1 MKKIGLALI
10 VILCVQACKEALPP
24 IDFSP
29 PLKVLI
35 DSTYTLEEDSIPEAD
50 KRGILIEDLT
60 GVRCPACHNAAEAAL
75 AIKSNDK
82 DSVVVVIS
90 IYPTQPRS
98 LTRPVDDAAQD
109 LRTEVAQLIGTNI
122 FKFSN
127 ILPGGGVNRTPK
139 SEGEPINIG
148 YLQWQSLANTFAG
161 EKAIVNMTVT
171 KEEVNDSILDVF
183 GIFEFTADAEANPFV
198 SIFLLENGIPH
209 PQKIFADTSGKD
221 IDEDYIHEHI
231 LRKAYTPYNGT
242 PLFNSASGDAV
253 RGKGLKKGWEIIIP
267 NYVNRE
273 KASLVF
279 VINYNDGD
287 NKQVIQ
293 CKEVKL
299 KK

>member
-1 MKKIGLALI
+1 MKKLGLALI
-10 VILCVQACKEALPP
+10 VILCVQACKESLPP

-35 DSTYTLEEDSIPEAD
+35 DSTYALEEDSIPEAD

-60 GVRCPACHNAAEAAL
+60 GVRCVACPNAAEAAF

-82 DSVVVVIS
+82 DSVVVVVG
-90 IYPTQPRS
+90 IYPTEPRS
-98 LTRPVDDAAQD
+98 FTDPVDTAAQD

-127 ILPGGGVNRTPK
+127 ILPGGGVNRTPQ

-148 YLQWQSLANTFAG
+148 YLQWQSLANKFEG
-161 EKAIVNMTVT
+161 GRAIVNLDITQ
-171 KEEVNDSILDVF
+171 EEVNDSTLDVF
-183 GIFEFTADAEANPFV
+183 GVFEFTADAEANPFV

-209 PQKIFADTSGKD
+209 PQKTLSGT
-221 IDEDYIHEHI
+221 DEGYIHEHI

>member
-1 MKKIGLALI
+1 MKKLGLALI
-10 VILCVQACKEALPP
+10 LIVGIQACKESLPP
-24 IDFSP
+24 IDFNAP
-29 PLKVLI
+29 IKVLI
-35 DSTYTLEEDSIPEAD
+35 DSTYTLEENNIPTAE

-60 GVRCPACHNAAEAAL
+60 GVRCVACPNAAEAAL

-82 DSVVVVIS
+82 DSVVVVVG
-90 IYPTQPRS
+90 IYPTDPRS
-98 LTRPVDDAAQD
+98 LTFPVDDAAQD

-127 ILPGGGVNRTPK
+127 ILPGGGVNRTPQ
-139 SEGEPINIG
+139 SEGEPINVG
-148 YLQWQSLANTFAG
+148 FAQWQSLANTFVG
-161 EKAIVNMTVT
+161 KRAIVNLTIT
-171 KEEVNDSILDVF
+171 KEEVNDSTLDVF
-183 GIFEFTADAEANPFV
+183 GVFEFTADAEAKPFV
-198 SIFLLENGIPH
+198 SVFLLENEIPH
-209 PQKIFADTSGKD
+209 PQKTLSGT
-221 IDEDYIHEHI
+221 DEGYIHEHI

-242 PLFNSASGDAV
+242 PLFNSASGDVV

-267 NYVNRE
+267 KYVNRE

>member
-1 MKKIGLALI
+1 MKKLGLALI
-10 VILCVQACKEALPP
+10 VTLCLQACKESLPP
-24 IDFSP
+24 IDFSA

-35 DSTYTLEEDSIPEAD
+35 DSTYRLEEDSIPEAD

-60 GVRCPACHNAAEAAL
+60 GVRCVACPNAAEAAF
-75 AIKSNDK
+75 AIKNNDK
-82 DSVVVVIS
+82 DNVVVVVS
-90 IYPTQPRS
+90 IYPTDPRS
-98 LTRPVDDAAQD
+98 LTDPVDDAAQD

-127 ILPGGGVNRTPK
+127 ILPGGGVNRTPQ
-139 SEGEPINIG
+139 SEGDPINVG
-148 YLQWQSLANTFAG
+148 YAQWQSLANKFEG
-161 EKAIVNMTVT
+161 GSAIVNLEITQ
-171 KEEVNDSILDVF
+171 EEVNDSTLDVF
-183 GIFEFTADAEANPFV
+183 GVFEFTADAEANPFV
-198 SIFLLENGIPH
+198 SIFLLENAIPH
-209 PQKIFADTSGKD
+209 PQKTLSGT
-221 IDEDYIHEHI
+221 DEGYIHEHI

-253 RGKGLKKGWEIIIP
+253 RGKGLKKGWEIVIP

>member
-35 DSTYTLEEDSIPEAD
+35 DSTYTLEEDSIPEAV

-60 GVRCPACHNAAEAAL
+60 GVRCPACPNAAEAAL

-90 IYPTQPRS
+90 IYPTEPRS

-148 YLQWQSLANTFAG
+148 YLQWQSLANKFEG
-161 EKAIVNMTVT
+161 GRAIVNLDITQ
-171 KEEVNDSILDVF
+171 EEVNDSTLDVF
-183 GIFEFTADAEANPFV
+183 GVFEFTADAEANPFV

-209 PQKIFADTSGKD
+209 PQKTLSGT
-221 IDEDYIHEHI
+221 DEGYIHEHI

-242 PLFNSASGDAV
+242 PLFNSAGDAV
-253 RGKGLKKGWEIIIP
+253 RGKGLKKGWEIIKP

>member
-1 MKKIGLALI
+1 MKKLGLALI
-10 VILCVQACKEALPP
+10 LIVGIQACKESLPP
-24 IDFSP
+24 IDFNAP
-29 PLKVLI
+29 IKVLI
-35 DSTYTLEEDSIPEAD
+35 DSTYTLDEDNIPAAE

-60 GVRCPACHNAAEAAL
+60 GVRCVACPNAAEAAL

-82 DSVVVVIS
+82 DSVVVVVG
-90 IYPTQPRS
+90 IYPTDPPS
-98 LTRPVDDAAQD
+98 LTFPVDDAAQD
-109 LRTEVAQLIGTNI
+109 LRTDVAQLIGTNI

-127 ILPGGGVNRTPK
+127 ILPGGGVNRTPP
-139 SEGEPINIG
+139 SEGEPINVG
-148 YLQWQSLANTFAG
+148 FAQWQSLANTFVG
-161 EKAIVNMTVT
+161 KRAIVNLDITQ
-171 KEEVNDSILDVF
+171 EEENDSTLDVF
-183 GIFEFTADAEANPFV
+183 GVFEFTADAEANPFV
-198 SIFLLENGIPH
+198 SIFLLENEIPH
-209 PQKIFADTSGKD
+209 PQKTLSGT
-221 IDEDYIHEHI
+221 DEGYIHEHI

-267 NYVNRE
+267 DYVNRE

>member
-1 MKKIGLALI
+1 MKKLGLALI
-10 VILCVQACKEALPP
+10 VILCVQACKESLPP
-24 IDFSP
+24 IDFSA

-60 GVRCPACHNAAEAAL
+60 GVRCVACPNAAEAAF

-82 DSVVVVIS
+82 DSVVVVIG
-90 IYPTQPRS
+90 IYPTEPRS

-127 ILPGGGVNRTPK
+127 ILPGGGVNRTPQ
-139 SEGEPINIG
+139 SEGDPINVG
-148 YLQWQSLANTFAG
+148 YAQWQSLANKFEG
-161 EKAIVNMTVT
+161 GRAIVNLDIT
-171 KEEVNDSILDVF
+171 KEEVNDSTLDVF
-183 GIFEFTADAEANPFV
+183 GVFEFTADAEANPFV
-198 SIFLLENGIPH
+198 SIFLLENAIPH
-209 PQKIFADTSGKD
+209 PQKTLSGT
-221 IDEDYIHEHI
+221 DEGYIHEHI

-253 RGKGLKKGWEIIIP
+253 RGKGLKKGWEIVIP

>member
-1 MKKIGLALI
+1 
-10 VILCVQACKEALPP
+10 V
-24 IDFSP
+24 

-35 DSTYTLEEDSIPEAD
+35 DSTYTLEEDSIPGAD

-60 GVRCPACHNAAEAAL
+60 GVRCVACPNAAEAAF

-82 DSVVVVIS
+82 DSVVVVIG
-90 IYPTQPRS
+90 IYTTDPRS
-98 LTRPVDDAAQD
+98 LTDPVDTAAQD

-127 ILPGGGVNRTPK
+127 ILPGGGVNRTPQ

-148 YLQWQSLANTFAG
+148 YLQWQSLANKFKG
-161 EKAIVNMTVT
+161 GSAIVNLDITQ
-171 KEEVNDSILDVF
+171 EEVNDSTLDVF
-183 GIFEFTADAEANPFV
+183 GVFEFTADAEANPFV

-209 PQKIFADTSGKD
+209 PQKTLSGT
-221 IDEDYIHEHI
+221 DEGYIHEHI

-253 RGKGLKKGWEIIIP
+253 RGKGLKKGWEIVIP